1 MSRVTAEDI
10 DTDTAAEQITAEDI
24 DTDTAAEHVT
34 AEDIDNYRLH
44 TCREFYPK
52 IQNSF
57 SSGQPHNQEYLEAG
71 EVS

>member
-34 AEDIDNYRLH
+34 AEDIQILQLNR
-44 TCREFYPK
+44 
-52 IQNSF
+52 
-57 SSGQPHNQEYLEAG
+57 
-71 EVS
+71 